1 MLQGYIDEIK
11 RRLKEQNI
19 SIGYMAEDIG
29 INRKT
34 IYNFLSGTNIINA
47 MDFLIICDYLGIEL
61 WGNRN
66 DRQKRD

>member
-1 MLQGYIDEIK
+1 MLQEYIDEIK